1 MVYTEHIEKGG
12 EMQMLKGIKVKI
24 YPNQEQTQ
32 FFEQNIGNAR
42 FVWNQMLN
50 MWNTRYQNNPNLPTL
65 SKYDLHR
72 LLPTLKNQYTF
83 LKESESTSL
92 QFVCET
98 LHGSFIEFFK
108 RTRRHPRFK
117 SKKKSAPSF
126 TMKNNKNTEL
136 NRNYIKLPKIGRIK
150 ARWSDNITFDKINRV
165 TITHTPSGYYQAS
178 VLVESENQVLD
189 KTDKKIGLDMGQTD
203 LMIGSD
209 GLRIKTRN
217 YKKHELKL
225 KQWQKKMSR
234 RMRLAK
240 GKGISLDEAK
250 NYQKAKQ
257 MVAKHHEKIRNSR
270 KDYLHKTTRQIVE
283 EYDFIAV
290 EDLRV
295 KGMLNKDNSKR
306 NNHAIANQS
315 WYELRTMFEYKSDW
329 YGKTFVKV
337 NPKYTSQDCSNCQER
352 TGPKNDLSVRYWI
365 CSSCK
370 TKHDRDV
377 NAGQNILNKALNKV
391 D

>member
-1 MVYTEHIEKGG
+1 
-12 EMQMLKGIKVKI
+12 MLKGIKVKI
-24 YPNQEQTQ
+24 YPNQNQMQ

-42 FVWNQMLN
+42 FVWNQMLD

-65 SKYDLHR
+65 GKYVLTS

-92 QFVCET
+92 QIVCEN

-117 SKKKSAPSF
+117 SKKKSKASF
-126 TMKNNKNTEL
+126 TMKNNKNIEL
-136 NRNYIKLPKIGRIK
+136 KKNAIRLPKIGWVK
-150 ARWSDNITFDKINRV
+150 ARWSDNITFDKIKRV
-165 TITHTPSGYYQAS
+165 TIARTPSGYYQAS

-189 KTDKKIGLDMGQTD
+189 KTEKQVGLDMGQTD

-209 GLRIKTRN
+209 GLRIKTRT
-217 YKKHELKL
+217 YKHYERKL

-240 GKGISLDEAK
+240 EKGIPLDEAK
-250 NYQKAKQ
+250 NYQKAKR
-257 MVAKHHEKIRNSR
+257 MVAKYHEKIRNSR
-270 KDYLHKTTRQIVE
+270 KDYLHKVTRQIVE
-283 EYDFIAV
+283 EYDLIAV

-295 KGMLNKDNSKR
+295 KGMLNRDNSKL

-315 WYELRTMFEYKSDW
+315 WYELRTMFEYKAEW

-337 NPKYTSQDCSNCQER
+337 DPRYTSQDCSNCQER
-352 TGPKNDLSVRYWI
+352 TGPKNDLSVRHWV
-365 CSSCK
+365 CSNCK
-370 TKHDRDV
+370 TKHDRDI
-377 NAGQNILNKALNKV
+377 NAGRNILNKALNELA
-391 D
+391 